1 MGSDGSIKR
10 VRVLFSGRVQGVGFR
25 YMAYRIATPLDLTG
39 YVRNRPEGDVELV
52 AEGSERELNGFLE
65 GIHASR
71 LNSHI
76 VREQLCWVA
85 ATGEYGKFRI
95 SD

>member
-1 MGSDGSIKR
+1 MGSGGSIKR

-25 YMAYRIATPLDLTG
+25 YTAYRIATPFDLTG
-39 YVRNRPEGDVELV
+39 YVRNRSDGDVELV
-52 AEGSERELNGFLE
+52 AEGSERELTELLD
-65 GIHASR
+65 GIRASH

-85 ATGEYGKFRI
+85 ATGEFGKFRI